1 VVDDFKYRDKV
12 VIGTCNYGEISVLWT
27 RDILN
32 TKVHSDGT
40 RRHEISNWSEKKRSN
55 FSCYW
60 GMYVWSWGT
69 RLVKQLVHDIASPR
83 VLFDAD
89 FVMDRL
95 QKLNELEDSENLALS
110 SLVPMMSVWQ
120 RWEIQSVSFVWYAR
134 DILGLKACRLSTLWM
149 LRLEKYM
156 LSDSWDFS
164 GLYNFITCLNWSTHS
179 HDLFFFLFYF

>member
-1 VVDDFKYRDKV
+1 MRIFFSVNALNNLTMKTLNNLREDPWNCAEMNWRDSGIGSVATLSATYNFNWNMLVRSLVVDDFKYRDKV

-40 RRHEISNWSEKKRSN
+40 RRHETSNWSEKKRSN

-89 FVMDRL
+89 FAMDRL
-95 QKLNELEDSENLALS
+95 QKLNELGDSENLALS

-120 RWEIQSVSFVWYAR
+120 R
-134 DILGLKACRLSTLWM
+134 
-149 LRLEKYM
+149 
-156 LSDSWDFS
+156 
-164 GLYNFITCLNWSTHS
+164 
-179 HDLFFFLFYF
+179 